1 MVRNL
6 LVINKHYCAKQCY
19 EAAMCEDEDSQ
30 LLVREGWGMET
41 TLSSHRS
48 GTVPSQFSAA
58 YVVRHE
64 ANDVVV

>member
-1 MVRNL
+1 
-6 LVINKHYCAKQCY
+6 
-19 EAAMCEDEDSQ
+19 MCEDEDSQ